1 MKSLELAKQYIIQ
14 CIISAAN
21 NLRLSSE
28 KIEAVALLRERLNK
42 SENLS
47 EEIKSFKKITE
58 LSKLGIKLGEL
69 YNFIDSGK
77 IDFLK
82 LSDRFKEHSY
92 SLVREL
98 NYVLDIVTPPMMRSL
113 FDKQDSKSINV
124 DLTTRETRD
133 EADKKME
140 TAVEKEST
148 IPKRSRADE
157 LKEAL
162 IFEELDKETAFN
174 FEQYE
179 EKVLRPI
186 KELDLFLNRVIKYDY
201 TENEINSYIKLMQDN
216 AELSGKIGFEVL
228 SNMHKIFSNGLDLIN
243 KKKIAPAG
251 NIIEALRACLIVI
264 VAVVRGKE
272 VDITSYLN
280 KAEEFGKIIS
290 QNKKVG

>member
-1 MKSLELAKQYIIQ
+1 MELAKQYIVQ

-69 YNFIDSGK
+69 YNFIDGGK

-82 LSDRFKEHSY
+82 LSDRFKEHSF

-98 NYVLDIVTPPMMRSL
+98 NYVLDIVTPPMMRKL
-113 FDKQDSKSINV
+113 FEKQDEIAIKV
-124 DLTTRETRD
+124 DLTNREARE
-133 EADKKME
+133 EADKKLDNVI
-140 TAVEKEST
+140 TKDSS

-162 IFEELDKETAFN
+162 IFEELDKETGFN

-186 KELDLFLNRVIKYDY
+186 KELDSFLNRVMKFDY
-201 TENEINSYIKLMQDN
+201 TEKEINSFKRLMNEN
-216 AELSGKIGFEVL
+216 AEHSGKIGFEVL
-228 SNMHKIFSNGLDLIN
+228 ANMHKVFSDGLDLIN
-243 KKKIAPAG
+243 QKKIAP
-251 NIIEALRACLIVI
+251 NTNVIEALRACLIVI

-280 KAEEFGKIIS
+280 KAEDFGRTIL
-290 QNKKVG
+290 QNKKVV